1 VERGVPQGYH
11 LDPVVH
17 GSLGDIYKFTEQ
29 AHRTLLVSG
38 H

>member
-17 GSLGDIYKFTEQ
+17 GTLADIYTFTEQ

>member
-11 LDPVVH
+11 LDGVVH
-17 GSLGDIYKFTEQ
+17 GSLGDIYKWTEA
-29 AHRTLLVSG
+29 AHKTVLVSG

>member
-1 VERGVPQGYH
+1 VERGVAQGYH

-17 GSLGDIYKFTEQ
+17 GSLGDLYKFTDQ
-29 AHRTLLVSG
+29 ADKTLLWSG

>member
-11 LDPVVH
+11 IDSVVH
-17 GSLGDIYKFTEQ
+17 GSLAEIYKWTE
-29 AHRTLLVSG
+29 AADTSVLVSG

>member
-1 VERGVPQGYH
+1 MERGVPQGYH

-17 GSLGDIYKFTEQ
+17 GTLADIYKFTDQ
-29 AHRTLLVSG
+29 ADKTLMISG

>member
-17 GSLGDIYKFTEQ
+17 GSLADIYKFTDQ
-29 AHRTLLVSG
+29 AAKTLLVSG

>member
-11 LDPVVH
+11 LDPVVT
-17 GSLGDIYKFTEQ
+17 GSLADIYKWTE
-29 AHRTLLVSG
+29 AADKTVLVSG

>member
-17 GSLGDIYKFTEQ
+17 GTLADIYKFTDQ

>member
-17 GSLGDIYKFTEQ
+17 GSLGDLYKFTDQ
-29 AHRTLLVSG
+29 ADKTLLMSA

>member
-11 LDPVVH
+11 LDAVVH
-17 GSLGDIYKFTEQ
+17 GTIGDIYKFAEQ
-29 AHRTLLVSG
+29 ADKSMLVSG

>member
-11 LDPVVH
+11 LDAVVH
-17 GSLGDIYKFTEQ
+17 GSLADIYKWTE
-29 AHRTLLVSG
+29 AADKTVLVSG

>member
-17 GSLGDIYKFTEQ
+17 GTLADIYNFTEQ